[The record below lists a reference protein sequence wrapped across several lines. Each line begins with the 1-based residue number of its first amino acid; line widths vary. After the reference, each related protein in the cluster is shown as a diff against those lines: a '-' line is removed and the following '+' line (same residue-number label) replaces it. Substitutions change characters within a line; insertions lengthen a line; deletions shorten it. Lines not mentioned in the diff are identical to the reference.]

1 MSKYKMVLIGS
12 TILLLLLSPRFVVK
26 AEEIN
31 SNTIVD
37 MANQGKSDFLMV
49 DGFPNICTKNIITAP
64 NSNEPLESEKSK
76 PPESRE
82 SANQSSESEKSKP
95 PKSGEN
101 ANQSSE
107 SEPNVNQ
114 SPESEKSDVTESGS
128 NTNQSSE
135 SEKTKSPESGE
146 SANQSSESEKSKPSA
161 SEPNANQ
168 SSESE
173 KTKSPESETN
183 ANQPSASEPNVNQST
198 ESEKSDVTGSGSNT
212 NQPIDFDK
220 ENDNLNVSNEVTEMP
235 SDNIEENIIQSVD
248 TNQFVESDNNKNV
261 EENNEISDENGFNLM
276 PSAAEN
282 KSSKQKRYDVL
293 KVIPTKNINYDWQ
306 LSALN
311 TVILTFIILT
321 GIYGI
326 FILLPM
332 VQTLVWIN
340 RKQTLLLNKMGS

>member
-1 MSKYKMVLIGS
+1 MSKYKRVLMGS
-12 TILLLLLSPRFVVK
+12 TILLLILSPRFVVK

-31 SNTIVD
+31 SNTVVD
-37 MANQGKSDFLMV
+37 MTNQGKSDFLMV
-49 DGFPNICTKNIITAP
+49 DGFPSIYTKNIMTAP

-76 PPESRE
+76 PPESGE
-82 SANQSSESEKSKP
+82 SANQSSESEKT
-95 PKSGEN
+95 KS
-101 ANQSSE
+101 
-107 SEPNVNQ
+107 P
-114 SPESEKSDVTESGS
+114 ESGS
-128 NTNQSSE
+128 NANQSSE

-173 KTKSPESETN
+173 KTKSSESGAN
-183 ANQPSASEPNVNQST
+183 ANQPSESEPNVNQST

-212 NQPIDFDK
+212 NQSIDFDK
-220 ENDNLNVSNEVTEMP
+220 ENDNLNVSNEVTEMQ
-235 SDNIEENIIQSVD
+235 SDNIEENIIQSID

-293 KVIPTKNINYDWQ
+293 KVIPIKNINYDWQ

>member
-12 TILLLLLSPRFVVK
+12 TILLLILSPRFVVK

-37 MANQGKSDFLMV
+37 MDNRGKSDFLMG
-49 DGFPNICTKNIITAP
+49 DGFPNIYTKNIMTVP
-64 NSNEPLESEKSK
+64 NSNGPLESEKSK
-76 PPESRE
+76 
-82 SANQSSESEKSKP
+82 SSESE
-95 PKSGEN
+95 
-101 ANQSSE
+101 E
-107 SEPNVNQ
+107 SA
-114 SPESEKSDVTESGS
+114 
-128 NTNQSSE
+128 NQSSE
-135 SEKTKSPESGE
+135 SEKTKSPESEE
-146 SANQSSESEKSKPSA
+146 SANQSSESEKSKSPT

-183 ANQPSASEPNVNQST
+183 VNQPT
-198 ESEKSDVTGSGSNT
+198 ESGSNT
-212 NQPIDFDK
+212 NQSVDFDK
-220 ENDNLNVSNEVTEMP
+220 YNDNLNVSNEEIEMS
-235 SDNIEENIIQSVD
+235 SDNIEGNIIQSID
-248 TNQFVESDNNKNV
+248 ANQFVESDNNKIV
-261 EENNEISDENGFNLM
+261 EENNEISDENGFNLIS
-276 PSAAEN
+276 SAAEN
-282 KSSKQKRYDVL
+282 KFSKQKRYDVL

-332 VQTLVWIN
+332 VQTLIWIN
-340 RKQTLLLNKMGS
+340 RKQTMLLSKMGNYKNYE

>member
-1 MSKYKMVLIGS
+1 MSKYKKVLMGS

-31 SNTIVD
+31 SNTVVD

-49 DGFPNICTKNIITAP
+49 DGSPNIYTKNIMTVP

-76 PPESRE
+76 PPESGE
-82 SANQSSESEKSKP
+82 SVNQSSESEKSKP
-95 PKSGEN
+95 
-101 ANQSSE
+101 
-107 SEPNVNQ
+107 
-114 SPESEKSDVTESGS
+114 
-128 NTNQSSE
+128 
-135 SEKTKSPESGE
+135 PESGE
-146 SANQSSESEKSKPSA
+146 SANQSSESEKSKSSA

-183 ANQPSASEPNVNQST
+183 ANQPSESEPNVNQST
-198 ESEKSDVTGSGSNT
+198 ESEKSDVTESGSNT
-212 NQPIDFDK
+212 NQSVDFDK

-235 SDNIEENIIQSVD
+235 SDNIEENIIQSID

-261 EENNEISDENGFNLM
+261 EENNEISDENGFNLIS
-276 PSAAEN
+276 SAAEN

>member
-1 MSKYKMVLIGS
+1 MGS

-31 SNTIVD
+31 SNTVVD
-37 MANQGKSDFLMV
+37 MTNQGKSDFLMV
-49 DGFPNICTKNIITAP
+49 DGFPSIYTKNIMTAP

-76 PPESRE
+76 PPESGE
-82 SANQSSESEKSKP
+82 SANQSSESEKT
-95 PKSGEN
+95 KS
-101 ANQSSE
+101 
-107 SEPNVNQ
+107 P
-114 SPESEKSDVTESGS
+114 ESGS
-128 NTNQSSE
+128 NANQSSE

-173 KTKSPESETN
+173 KTKSSESGAN
-183 ANQPSASEPNVNQST
+183 ANQPSESEPNVNQST

-212 NQPIDFDK
+212 NQSIDFDK
-220 ENDNLNVSNEVTEMP
+220 ENDNLNVSNEVTEMQ
-235 SDNIEENIIQSVD
+235 SDNIEENIIQSID

-293 KVIPTKNINYDWQ
+293 KVIPIKNINYDWQ

>member
-1 MSKYKMVLIGS
+1 M
-12 TILLLLLSPRFVVK
+12 
-26 AEEIN
+26 
-31 SNTIVD
+31 D
-37 MANQGKSDFLMV
+37 NQGKPDFLMV
-49 DGFPNICTKNIITAP
+49 DGFPNICTKNIMTAP

-76 PPESRE
+76 PPESGANANRSSE
-82 SANQSSESEKSKP
+82 SEKSKPPESGANANQSSESEKSK
-95 PKSGEN
+95 S
-101 ANQSSE
+101 
-107 SEPNVNQ
+107 
-114 SPESEKSDVTESGS
+114 
-128 NTNQSSE
+128 
-135 SEKTKSPESGE
+135 
-146 SANQSSESEKSKPSA
+146 SA

-183 ANQPSASEPNVNQST
+183 ANQPSASEPNINQPT
-198 ESEKSDVTGSGSNT
+198 ESSSNT
-212 NQPIDFDK
+212 NQSIDFDK

-235 SDNIEENIIQSVD
+235 SDNIEENIIQSID
-248 TNQFVESDNNKNV
+248 TNQFVGSDNNKNV
-261 EENNEISDENGFNLM
+261 EENNEISDENGFNLIS
-276 PSAAEN
+276 SAAEN

-293 KVIPTKNINYDWQ
+293 KVIPTKNINCDWQ

-340 RKQTLLLNKMGS
+340 RKQTMLLNKIGSYKNYE

>member
-1 MSKYKMVLIGS
+1 MSKNKMVLIGS
-12 TILLLLLSPRFVVK
+12 TILLLILSPRFVVK

-37 MANQGKSDFLMV
+37 MNNQGKPDFLMV
-49 DGFPNICTKNIITAP
+49 DGFPNICIKNIMTAP

-76 PPESRE
+76 PPESGAN
-82 SANQSSESEKSKP
+82 ANQSSESEKSK
-95 PKSGEN
+95 S
-101 ANQSSE
+101 
-107 SEPNVNQ
+107 
-114 SPESEKSDVTESGS
+114 
-128 NTNQSSE
+128 
-135 SEKTKSPESGE
+135 
-146 SANQSSESEKSKPSA
+146 SA

-173 KTKSPESETN
+173 KTKSPESEAN
-183 ANQPSASEPNVNQST
+183 ANQPSESEESKPSASEPNVNQPT
-198 ESEKSDVTGSGSNT
+198 ESEKSDVTESGSNA
-212 NQPIDFDK
+212 NQSVDFDK

-235 SDNIEENIIQSVD
+235 SDNIEENIIQSID

-261 EENNEISDENGFNLM
+261 EENNEISDENGFNLIS
-276 PSAAEN
+276 SAAEN

-311 TVILTFIILT
+311 TVILASIILT

-332 VQTLVWIN
+332 VQTLIWIN
-340 RKQTLLLNKMGS
+340 RKQTMLLNKIGSYKNYE

>member
-1 MSKYKMVLIGS
+1 MSKYKRVLMGS
-12 TILLLLLSPRFVVK
+12 TILLLILSPRFVVK

-37 MANQGKSDFLMV
+37 MDNQGKSDFLMV
-49 DGFPNICTKNIITAP
+49 DGSPNIYTKNIMTAP

-76 PPESRE
+76 PPES
-82 SANQSSESEKSKP
+82 
-95 PKSGEN
+95 
-101 ANQSSE
+101 
-107 SEPNVNQ
+107 
-114 SPESEKSDVTESGS
+114 
-128 NTNQSSE
+128 
-135 SEKTKSPESGE
+135 GE
-146 SANQSSESEKSKPSA
+146 SANQSSESEKSKSSA

-168 SSESE
+168 SSESG

-183 ANQPSASEPNVNQST
+183 ANQPSASEPNVNQPT
-198 ESEKSDVTGSGSNT
+198 ESEKSDMTESSSNT
-212 NQPIDFDK
+212 NQSVDFDK

-235 SDNIEENIIQSVD
+235 SDNIEENIIQSID

-261 EENNEISDENGFNLM
+261 EENNEISDENGFNLIS
-276 PSAAEN
+276 SAAEN

-332 VQTLVWIN
+332 VQTLIWIN
-340 RKQTLLLNKMGS
+340 RKQTMLLSKMGNYKKYE

>member
-12 TILLLLLSPRFVVK
+12 TILLLILSPRFVVK

-37 MANQGKSDFLMV
+37 MDNRGKSDFLMG
-49 DGFPNICTKNIITAP
+49 DGFPNIYTKNIMTVP
-64 NSNEPLESEKSK
+64 NSNGPLESEKSK
-76 PPESRE
+76 
-82 SANQSSESEKSKP
+82 SSESE
-95 PKSGEN
+95 
-101 ANQSSE
+101 E
-107 SEPNVNQ
+107 S
-114 SPESEKSDVTESGS
+114 
-128 NTNQSSE
+128 
-135 SEKTKSPESGE
+135 
-146 SANQSSESEKSKPSA
+146 
-161 SEPNANQ
+161 ANQ

-183 ANQPSASEPNVNQST
+183 VNQST
-198 ESEKSDVTGSGSNT
+198 ESGSNT
-212 NQPIDFDK
+212 NQSVDFDK

-235 SDNIEENIIQSVD
+235 SDNIEENIIQSID

-261 EENNEISDENGFNLM
+261 EENNEISDENGFNLIS
-276 PSAAEN
+276 SAAEN

-311 TVILTFIILT
+311 IVILISIILT

-326 FILLPM
+326 SILLPM
-332 VQTLVWIN
+332 VQTLIWIN
-340 RKQTLLLNKMGS
+340 RKQTMLLSKMGNYKNYE

>member
-1 MSKYKMVLIGS
+1 MGKYKRVLMGS
-12 TILLLLLSPRFVVK
+12 TILLLILSPRFVVK

-37 MANQGKSDFLMV
+37 MDNQGKSDFLMV

-64 NSNEPLESEKSK
+64 NLNEPLESEKSK
-76 PPESRE
+76 S
-82 SANQSSESEKSKP
+82 
-95 PKSGEN
+95 
-101 ANQSSE
+101 
-107 SEPNVNQ
+107 
-114 SPESEKSDVTESGS
+114 
-128 NTNQSSE
+128 
-135 SEKTKSPESGE
+135 
-146 SANQSSESEKSKPSA
+146 SA

-183 ANQPSASEPNVNQST
+183 ANQPSASEPNVNQPT
-198 ESEKSDVTGSGSNT
+198 ESEKSDVTESGSNT
-212 NQPIDFDK
+212 NQSVDFDK
-220 ENDNLNVSNEVTEMP
+220 DNDNLNVSNEEIEMP
-235 SDNIEENIIQSVD
+235 SDNIEENIIQSID

-332 VQTLVWIN
+332 VQTLIWIN
-340 RKQTLLLNKMGS
+340 RKQTLLLNKMGNYKNDE

>member
-1 MSKYKMVLIGS
+1 MSKNKMVLIGS
-12 TILLLLLSPRFVVK
+12 TILLLILSPRFVVK

-37 MANQGKSDFLMV
+37 MDNQGKPDFLMV
-49 DGFPNICTKNIITAP
+49 DGFPNICTKNIMTAP

-76 PPESRE
+76 PPESG
-82 SANQSSESEKSKP
+82 ANANRSSESEKSKP
-95 PKSGEN
+95 P
-101 ANQSSE
+101 
-107 SEPNVNQ
+107 
-114 SPESEKSDVTESGS
+114 ESGA
-128 NTNQSSE
+128 NANQSSE

-146 SANQSSESEKSKPSA
+146 SANQSSESEKSKSSA

-183 ANQPSASEPNVNQST
+183 ANQPSASEPNINQPT
-198 ESEKSDVTGSGSNT
+198 ESSSNT
-212 NQPIDFDK
+212 NQSIDFDK

-235 SDNIEENIIQSVD
+235 SDNIEENIIQSID

-261 EENNEISDENGFNLM
+261 EENNEISDENGFNLIS
-276 PSAAEN
+276 SAAEN

-311 TVILTFIILT
+311 TVILASIILT

-326 FILLPM
+326 SILLPM
-332 VQTLVWIN
+332 VQTLIWIN
-340 RKQTLLLNKMGS
+340 RRQTMLLNKIGSYKNYE

>member
-1 MSKYKMVLIGS
+1 MVLIGS
-12 TILLLLLSPRFVVK
+12 TILLLILSPRFVVK

-37 MANQGKSDFLMV
+37 MDNQGKPDFLMV
-49 DGFPNICTKNIITAP
+49 DGFPNICTKNIMTAP

-76 PPESRE
+76 PPESG
-82 SANQSSESEKSKP
+82 ANANRSSESEKSK
-95 PKSGEN
+95 S
-101 ANQSSE
+101 
-107 SEPNVNQ
+107 
-114 SPESEKSDVTESGS
+114 
-128 NTNQSSE
+128 
-135 SEKTKSPESGE
+135 
-146 SANQSSESEKSKPSA
+146 SA

-183 ANQPSASEPNVNQST
+183 ANQPSASEPNINQPT
-198 ESEKSDVTGSGSNT
+198 ESSSNT
-212 NQPIDFDK
+212 NQSIDFDK

-235 SDNIEENIIQSVD
+235 SDNIEENIIQSID
-248 TNQFVESDNNKNV
+248 TNQFVESDNNKDV
-261 EENNEISDENGFNLM
+261 EENNEISDENGFNLI
-276 PSAAEN
+276 SSVAEY

-332 VQTLVWIN
+332 VQTLIWIN
-340 RKQTLLLNKMGS
+340 RKQTMLLSKMGNYKNYE

>member
-1 MSKYKMVLIGS
+1 MSKYKRVLMGS
-12 TILLLLLSPRFVVK
+12 TILLLILSPRFVVK

-37 MANQGKSDFLMV
+37 MDNQGKSDFLMV
-49 DGFPNICTKNIITAP
+49 DGSPNIYTKNIMTAP

-76 PPESRE
+76 PPES
-82 SANQSSESEKSKP
+82 
-95 PKSGEN
+95 
-101 ANQSSE
+101 
-107 SEPNVNQ
+107 
-114 SPESEKSDVTESGS
+114 
-128 NTNQSSE
+128 
-135 SEKTKSPESGE
+135 GE
-146 SANQSSESEKSKPSA
+146 SANQSSESEKSKSSA

-183 ANQPSASEPNVNQST
+183 ANQPSESEPNVNQST
-198 ESEKSDVTGSGSNT
+198 ESEKSDVTESGSNT
-212 NQPIDFDK
+212 NQSVDFDK

-235 SDNIEENIIQSVD
+235 LDNIEENIIQSID

-261 EENNEISDENGFNLM
+261 EENNEISDENGFNLIS
-276 PSAAEN
+276 SAAEN

-311 TVILTFIILT
+311 TVILASIILT

-326 FILLPM
+326 SILLPM
-332 VQTLVWIN
+332 VQTLIWIN
-340 RKQTLLLNKMGS
+340 RKQTMLLSKMGNYKNYE

>member
-1 MSKYKMVLIGS
+1 MSKNKMVLIGS
-12 TILLLLLSPRFVVK
+12 TILLLILSPRFVVK

-37 MANQGKSDFLMV
+37 MDNQGKPDFLMV
-49 DGFPNICTKNIITAP
+49 DGFPNICTKNIMTAP

-76 PPESRE
+76 PPESGAN
-82 SANQSSESEKSKP
+82 ANQSSESEKSK
-95 PKSGEN
+95 S
-101 ANQSSE
+101 
-107 SEPNVNQ
+107 
-114 SPESEKSDVTESGS
+114 
-128 NTNQSSE
+128 
-135 SEKTKSPESGE
+135 
-146 SANQSSESEKSKPSA
+146 SA

-183 ANQPSASEPNVNQST
+183 ANQPSESEESKPSASEPNVNQPT
-198 ESEKSDVTGSGSNT
+198 ESEKSDVTESGSNA
-212 NQPIDFDK
+212 NQSVDFDK

-235 SDNIEENIIQSVD
+235 SDNIEENIIQSID

-261 EENNEISDENGFNLM
+261 EENNEISDENGFNLIS
-276 PSAAEN
+276 SAAEN

-311 TVILTFIILT
+311 TVILASIILT

-332 VQTLVWIN
+332 VQTLIWIN
-340 RKQTLLLNKMGS
+340 RKQTLLLNKMGNYKNDV

>member
-1 MSKYKMVLIGS
+1 MSKNKMVLIGS
-12 TILLLLLSPRFVVK
+12 TILLLILSPRFVVK

-37 MANQGKSDFLMV
+37 MNNQGKPDFLMV
-49 DGFPNICTKNIITAP
+49 DGFPNICTKNIMTAP

-76 PPESRE
+76 SSASEPN
-82 SANQSSESEKSKP
+82 ANQSSESEKSK
-95 PKSGEN
+95 S
-101 ANQSSE
+101 
-107 SEPNVNQ
+107 
-114 SPESEKSDVTESGS
+114 
-128 NTNQSSE
+128 
-135 SEKTKSPESGE
+135 
-146 SANQSSESEKSKPSA
+146 SA

-183 ANQPSASEPNVNQST
+183 ANQPSASEPNIKQPSASEPNINQPT
-198 ESEKSDVTGSGSNT
+198 ESSSNT
-212 NQPIDFDK
+212 NQSIDFDK

-235 SDNIEENIIQSVD
+235 SDNIEENIIQSID

-261 EENNEISDENGFNLM
+261 EENNEISDENGFNLIS
-276 PSAAEN
+276 SAAEN

-311 TVILTFIILT
+311 TVILASIILT

-326 FILLPM
+326 SILLPM

>member
-1 MSKYKMVLIGS
+1 MGKYKRVLMGS
-12 TILLLLLSPRFVVK
+12 TILLLILSPRFVVK

-37 MANQGKSDFLMV
+37 MDNQGKSDFLMV
-49 DGFPNICTKNIITAP
+49 DGSPNIYNIYTKNIMTAP

-76 PPESRE
+76 PPES
-82 SANQSSESEKSKP
+82 
-95 PKSGEN
+95 
-101 ANQSSE
+101 
-107 SEPNVNQ
+107 
-114 SPESEKSDVTESGS
+114 
-128 NTNQSSE
+128 
-135 SEKTKSPESGE
+135 GE
-146 SANQSSESEKSKPSA
+146 SANQSSESEKSKSSA

-168 SSESE
+168 SSESG

-183 ANQPSASEPNVNQST
+183 ANQPSASEPNVNQPT
-198 ESEKSDVTGSGSNT
+198 ESEKSDMTESSSNT
-212 NQPIDFDK
+212 NQSVDFDK

-235 SDNIEENIIQSVD
+235 SDNIEENIIQSID

-261 EENNEISDENGFNLM
+261 EENNEISDENGFNLIS
-276 PSAAEN
+276 SAAEN

-311 TVILTFIILT
+311 TVILIFIILT

-332 VQTLVWIN
+332 VQTLIWIN
-340 RKQTLLLNKMGS
+340 RKQTMLLSKMGNYKNYE

>member
-1 MSKYKMVLIGS
+1 MSKYKRVLMGS
-12 TILLLLLSPRFVVK
+12 TILLLILSPRFVVK

-37 MANQGKSDFLMV
+37 MDNQGKSDFLMV
-49 DGFPNICTKNIITAP
+49 DGSPNIYTKNIMTAP

-76 PPESRE
+76 PPESGE
-82 SANQSSESEKSKP
+82 SVNQSSESEKSKP
-95 PKSGEN
+95 P
-101 ANQSSE
+101 
-107 SEPNVNQ
+107 
-114 SPESEKSDVTESGS
+114 
-128 NTNQSSE
+128 
-135 SEKTKSPESGE
+135 ESGE
-146 SANQSSESEKSKPSA
+146 SV
-161 SEPNANQ
+161 NQ

-183 ANQPSASEPNVNQST
+183 ANQSSASEPNINQPT
-198 ESEKSDVTGSGSNT
+198 ESSSNT
-212 NQPIDFDK
+212 NQSIDFDK

-235 SDNIEENIIQSVD
+235 SDNIEENIIQSID

-261 EENNEISDENGFNLM
+261 EENNEVSDENGFNLIS
-276 PSAAEN
+276 SAAEN

-311 TVILTFIILT
+311 TVILASIILT

-326 FILLPM
+326 SIILPM
-332 VQTLVWIN
+332 VQTLIWIN
-340 RKQTLLLNKMGS
+340 RKQTMLLSKMGNYKNYE

>member
-1 MSKYKMVLIGS
+1 MSKNKMVLIGS
-12 TILLLLLSPRFVVK
+12 TILLLILSPRFVVK

-37 MANQGKSDFLMV
+37 MNNQGKPDFLMV
-49 DGFPNICTKNIITAP
+49 DGFPNICTKNIMTAP

-76 PPESRE
+76 PPESGAN
-82 SANQSSESEKSKP
+82 ANQPSESEESKP
-95 PKSGEN
+95 S
-101 ANQSSE
+101 A

-114 SPESEKSDVTESGS
+114 PTESEKSDVTESGS
-128 NTNQSSE
+128 N
-135 SEKTKSPESGE
+135 
-146 SANQSSESEKSKPSA
+146 ANQS
-161 SEPNANQ
+161 
-168 SSESE
+168 
-173 KTKSPESETN
+173 
-183 ANQPSASEPNVNQST
+183 V
-198 ESEKSDVTGSGSNT
+198 
-212 NQPIDFDK
+212 DFDK

-235 SDNIEENIIQSVD
+235 SDNIEENIIQSID

-261 EENNEISDENGFNLM
+261 EENNEISDENGFNLIS
-276 PSAAEN
+276 SAAEN

-311 TVILTFIILT
+311 TVILASIILT

-332 VQTLVWIN
+332 VQTLIWIN
-340 RKQTLLLNKMGS
+340 RKQTMLLNKIGSYKNYE

>member
-1 MSKYKMVLIGS
+1 MSKYKRVLMGS
-12 TILLLLLSPRFVVK
+12 TILLLILSPRFVVK

-37 MANQGKSDFLMV
+37 MDNQGKSDFLMV
-49 DGFPNICTKNIITAP
+49 DGSPNIYTKNIMTAP

-76 PPESRE
+76 PPES
-82 SANQSSESEKSKP
+82 
-95 PKSGEN
+95 
-101 ANQSSE
+101 
-107 SEPNVNQ
+107 
-114 SPESEKSDVTESGS
+114 
-128 NTNQSSE
+128 
-135 SEKTKSPESGE
+135 GE
-146 SANQSSESEKSKPSA
+146 SV
-161 SEPNANQ
+161 NQ

-183 ANQPSASEPNVNQST
+183 ANQSSASEPNINQPT
-198 ESEKSDVTGSGSNT
+198 ESSSNT
-212 NQPIDFDK
+212 NQSIDFDK

-235 SDNIEENIIQSVD
+235 SDNIEENIIQSID

-261 EENNEISDENGFNLM
+261 EENNEVSDENGFNLIS
-276 PSAAEN
+276 SAAEN

-311 TVILTFIILT
+311 TVILASIILT

-326 FILLPM
+326 SIILPM
-332 VQTLVWIN
+332 VQTLIWIN
-340 RKQTLLLNKMGS
+340 RKQTMLLSKMGNYKNYE

>member
-1 MSKYKMVLIGS
+1 MSKNKMVLIGS
-12 TILLLLLSPRFVVK
+12 TILLLILSPRFVVK

-37 MANQGKSDFLMV
+37 MNNQGKPDFLMV
-49 DGFPNICTKNIITAP
+49 DGFPNICTKNIMTAP

-76 PPESRE
+76 PPESG
-82 SANQSSESEKSKP
+82 A
-95 PKSGEN
+95 
-101 ANQSSE
+101 
-107 SEPNVNQ
+107 
-114 SPESEKSDVTESGS
+114 
-128 NTNQSSE
+128 
-135 SEKTKSPESGE
+135 
-146 SANQSSESEKSKPSA
+146 
-161 SEPNANQ
+161 NANQ

-183 ANQPSASEPNVNQST
+183 ANQPSESEESKPSASEPNVNQPT
-198 ESEKSDVTGSGSNT
+198 ESEKSDVTESGSNA
-212 NQPIDFDK
+212 NQSVDFDK

-235 SDNIEENIIQSVD
+235 SDNIEENIIQSID

-261 EENNEISDENGFNLM
+261 EENNEISDENGFNLIS
-276 PSAAEN
+276 SAAEN

-311 TVILTFIILT
+311 TVILASIILT

-332 VQTLVWIN
+332 VQTLIWIN
-340 RKQTLLLNKMGS
+340 RKQTMLLNKIGSYKNYE

>member
-1 MSKYKMVLIGS
+1 MVLIGS
-12 TILLLLLSPRFVVK
+12 TILLLILSPRFVVK

-37 MANQGKSDFLMV
+37 MDNQGKPDFLMV
-49 DGFPNICTKNIITAP
+49 DGFPNICTKNIMTAP

-76 PPESRE
+76 S
-82 SANQSSESEKSKP
+82 SA
-95 PKSGEN
+95 
-101 ANQSSE
+101 
-107 SEPNVNQ
+107 SEPNA
-114 SPESEKSDVTESGS
+114 
-128 NTNQSSE
+128 NQSSE

-146 SANQSSESEKSKPSA
+146 SANQSSESEKSKSSA

-183 ANQPSASEPNVNQST
+183 ANQPSASEPNINQPT
-198 ESEKSDVTGSGSNT
+198 ESSSNT
-212 NQPIDFDK
+212 NQSIDFDK

-235 SDNIEENIIQSVD
+235 SDNIEENIIQSID

-261 EENNEISDENGFNLM
+261 EENNEISDENGFNLIS
-276 PSAAEN
+276 SAAED

-332 VQTLVWIN
+332 VQTLIWIN
-340 RKQTLLLNKMGS
+340 RKQTQLLNKIGSYKNYE

>member
-1 MSKYKMVLIGS
+1 MSKNKMVLIGS
-12 TILLLLLSPRFVVK
+12 TILLLILSPRFVVK

-37 MANQGKSDFLMV
+37 MDNQGKPDFLMV
-49 DGFPNICTKNIITAP
+49 DGFPNICTKNIMTAP

-76 PPESRE
+76 PPESGAN
-82 SANQSSESEKSKP
+82 ANQSSESEKSK
-95 PKSGEN
+95 S
-101 ANQSSE
+101 
-107 SEPNVNQ
+107 
-114 SPESEKSDVTESGS
+114 
-128 NTNQSSE
+128 
-135 SEKTKSPESGE
+135 
-146 SANQSSESEKSKPSA
+146 SA

-183 ANQPSASEPNVNQST
+183 ANQPSASEPNINQPT
-198 ESEKSDVTGSGSNT
+198 ESSSNT
-212 NQPIDFDK
+212 NQSIDFDK

-235 SDNIEENIIQSVD
+235 SDNIEENIIQSID
-248 TNQFVESDNNKNV
+248 TNQFVESDNNKDV
-261 EENNEISDENGFNLM
+261 EENNEISDENGFNLI
-276 PSAAEN
+276 SSVAEY

-332 VQTLVWIN
+332 VQTLIWIN
-340 RKQTLLLNKMGS
+340 RKQTQLLNKIGSYKNYE